1 MDKILG
7 YIETYGLAIIVIAVC
22 IIAIIGILKLCKVFD
37 KIKSSEIKKLIYY
50 ALDVALAFAGS
61 AIYFAGFHKAWSGYW
76 LYSLAQLGVTTTLY
90 ALYENFGLRKF
101 VQWLISI
108 IAGWFKK
115 NPNNELSKWANKVG
129 LTESLETI
137 QNMIA
142 EQDAKKE
149 TTEVSSENQESNVEN
164 VEVVIEETKD
174 TNATNNTN
182 NTSTTN
188 QIQF

>member
-61 AIYFAGFHKAWSGYW
+61 AIYFAGFHKDWTGYW

-137 QNMIA
+137 QGMIA
-142 EQDAKKE
+142 EQNAKTEE
-149 TTEVSSENQESNVEN
+149 TSETQETNVEEAN
-164 VEVVIEETKD
+164 VEVVVEEPKEEGSETH
-174 TNATNNTN
+174 TNT
-182 NTSTTN
+182 TSTTN

>member
-1 MDKILG
+1 MDKLLG
-7 YIETYGLAIIVIAVC
+7 YVETYGLAIIVIAVC
-22 IIAIIGILKLCKVFD
+22 IITIIGILKLCKVFD

-50 ALDVALAFAGS
+50 ALDVVLAFAGS
-61 AIYFAGFHKAWSGYW
+61 AIYFAGFHKDWTGYW

-101 VQWLISI
+101 VKWLISI

-137 QNMIA
+137 QGMIA
-142 EQDAKKE
+142 EQNAKNEEASE
-149 TTEVSSENQESNVEN
+149 TREAN
-164 VEVVIEETKD
+164 VEVVVEEPKEEGSETT
-174 TNATNNTN
+174 TNT
-182 NTSTTN
+182 TSTTN

>member
-1 MDKILG
+1 MDKLLG
-7 YIETYGLAIIVIAVC
+7 YVETYGLAIIVIAVC

-50 ALDVALAFAGS
+50 ALDVVLAFAGS
-61 AIYFAGFHKAWSGYW
+61 AIYFAGFHKDWTGYW

-101 VQWLISI
+101 VKWLIGI
-108 IAGWFKK
+108 IASWFKK

-137 QNMIA
+137 QGMIA
-142 EQDAKKE
+142 EQNAKNEEASE
-149 TTEVSSENQESNVEN
+149 TREVN
-164 VEVVIEETKD
+164 VEVVVEEPKEEGSETT
-174 TNATNNTN
+174 TNT
-182 NTSTTN
+182 TSTTN